1 MKKHLSS
8 ILCIIFLVLILIAA
22 VMYNA
27 AKPRVMILQS
37 YQAEYAWTRDVDAG
51 LRRVINKW
59 TGYSVNWH
67 YMDTKRHSDPE
78 WLKRSGIIAR
88 RAIKQT
94 NPRILIAVDDLA
106 QSLAAKY
113 FINDPDMDIIFA
125 GLNGSVEPYGYDKA
139 NNVTGIFEHKQL
151 QPIKEALLALE
162 NKKATPK
169 TNPSV
174 AYILD
179 PSPSLASG
187 KALIDHFDWS
197 PISYK
202 KSIITKDFPAWKKQV
217 IELGD
222 KVDYIIVANYR
233 KLPLSDQN
241 KTYASAK
248 EVMLWTEANSEAPV
262 IGINSFNVEDG
273 AMISIGVSPFEQGEV
288 AAQMAQKILEEN
300 ISASDIPM
308 VENKQYIVA
317 IRESSLSSRNMELP
331 AIYEAFGR
339 ATENFI
345 EK

>member
-1 MKKHLSS
+1 
-8 ILCIIFLVLILIAA
+8 
-22 VMYNA
+22 
-27 AKPRVMILQS
+27 MILQS

-51 LRRVINKW
+51 LRRVIDKW

-113 FINDPDMDIIFA
+113 FINDPHMDIIFA
-125 GLNGSVEPYGYDKA
+125 GVNGSIEPYGYDTA

-169 TNPSV
+169 DHPSV

-187 KALIDHFDWS
+187 KALVDRFDWA
-197 PISYK
+197 PISYT
-202 KSIITKDFPAWKKQV
+202 KSIVAKDFPDWKKQV
-217 IELGD
+217 IELGS

-233 KLPLSDQN
+233 KLPLSDQD
-241 KTYASAK
+241 KTYAPAK
-248 EVMLWTEANSEAPV
+248 EVMDWTEVNSKAPV

-288 AAQMAQKILEEN
+288 AAQMAQKILEDN
-300 ISASDIPM
+300 ISASSIPI
-308 VENKQYIVA
+308 VENDQYIVA
-317 IRESSLSSRNMELP
+317 IRESSLLSRKMELP